1 MWNNKNSIEDMII
14 FEDKDILVCHK
25 AAGIAV
31 QNARIGAADME
42 SSLKNYLALKNTE
55 TVPYLGVVHRLDQP
69 VEGVLV
75 FAKNKKAAAGLTR
88 QITTGNIVKEY
99 LAVTDR
105 MSEKRQGRLEDY
117 LIKNGRTNTS
127 EVVTSKTSGAKKAV
141 LDYEVIHQISDER
154 TESGKRI
161 LIKIH
166 LETGRHHQ
174 IRCQLAAMG
183 CPIKGDLK
191 YGAPRSNP
199 DGSIS
204 LLARRLEFE
213 HPVSHKLNE
222 VEATVPADKLWN
234 MLAIMTEAGKEREL
248 M

>member
-99 LAVTDR
+99 LAVTEGIPQP
-105 MSEKRQGRLEDY
+105 SEGELCDWLLR
-117 LIKNGRTNTS
+117 NGRTNTS
-127 EVVTSKTSGAKKAV
+127 QVVEPGTPQAKDAKLRYQVEQTDEEQQKALV
-141 LDYEVIHQISDER
+141 HIWLH
-154 TESGKRI
+154 
-161 LIKIH
+161 
-166 LETGRHHQ
+166 TGRHHQ
-174 IRCQLAAMG
+174 IRCQLAKMG

-191 YGAPRSNP
+191 YGSPRSNP
-199 DGSIS
+199 DGSIC
-204 LLARRLEFE
+204 LHARRVRFI
-213 HPVSHKLNE
+213 HPVSKELIE
-222 VEATVPADKLWN
+222 LEAPLPEGNLWKGFT
-234 MLAIMTEAGKEREL
+234 IEDTERTY
-248 M
+248 

>member
-105 MSEKRQGRLEDY
+105 MSEKHQGRLEDY

-161 LIKIH
+161 LIKFIWKLDVIIRYVYRWRMQECRFLVTVNIIQERYLNYH
-166 LETGRHHQ
+166 LD
-174 IRCQLAAMG
+174 CV
-183 CPIKGDLK
+183 
-191 YGAPRSNP
+191 
-199 DGSIS
+199 
-204 LLARRLEFE
+204 
-213 HPVSHKLNE
+213 PV
-222 VEATVPADKLWN
+222 
-234 MLAIMTEAGKEREL
+234 I
-248 M
+248 